1 MRISASKEHWRFMI
15 LEIEKDLFIM
25 ATKTQIFH
33 QLAAVAIGALTDKE
47 YLLNPL
53 DWDVK
58 AQKYTLRIR
67 GADHT
72 PMVAV
77 GLITFSARNN
87 KIVVYDAVT
96 GEKDEFEGVD
106 RTNKDSFLAFI
117 CAWAQKLRDVS
128 AYR

>member
-1 MRISASKEHWRFMI
+1 
-15 LEIEKDLFIM
+15 M
-25 ATKTQIFH
+25 ATKTNVFH
-33 QLAAVAIGALTDKE
+33 QFAAIAICELSEKG

-67 GADHT
+67 GADRR

-77 GLITFSARNN
+77 GLITFSAKSN

-96 GEKDEFEGVD
+96 GVKDEFAGLEIVNRD
-106 RTNKDSFLAFI
+106 AFLSFI
-117 CAWAQKLRDVS
+117 CTWAQKLREIA
-128 AYR
+128 AYK

>member
-1 MRISASKEHWRFMI
+1 
-15 LEIEKDLFIM
+15 M
-25 ATKTQIFH
+25 ATKINVFH
-33 QLAAVAIGALTDKE
+33 QCAAIAIGELSDKG

-67 GADHT
+67 GEDRR

-96 GEKDEFEGVD
+96 GEKDEFEGID
-106 RTNKDSFLAFI
+106 GTNKDAFLAFI
-117 CAWAQKLRDVS
+117 CTWAKKLRETA
-128 AYR
+128 AYK

>member
-1 MRISASKEHWRFMI
+1 
-15 LEIEKDLFIM
+15 M
-25 ATKTQIFH
+25 ATKSAIFH
-33 QLAAVAIGALTDKE
+33 QLASLAISELSNKG
-47 YLLNPL
+47 YLLDPL

-67 GADHT
+67 GADQR

-106 RTNKDSFLAFI
+106 GTNKDSFLAFI
-117 CAWAQKLRDVS
+117 CAWAQKLRDAS

>member
-1 MRISASKEHWRFMI
+1 
-15 LEIEKDLFIM
+15 M

-33 QLAAVAIGALTDKE
+33 KLAAVAIGALTDKE

-67 GADHT
+67 GTDQR

-77 GLITFSARNN
+77 GLISFSAKSN

-96 GEKDEFEGVD
+96 GEKDEFEGMD
-106 RTNKDSFLAFI
+106 GTNKDAFLTFI
-117 CAWAQKLRDVS
+117 CAWAQRLRETA
-128 AYR
+128 AYK

>member
-1 MRISASKEHWRFMI
+1 
-15 LEIEKDLFIM
+15 M
-25 ATKTQIFH
+25 ATKTNSFH
-33 QLAAVAIGALTDKE
+33 QFAAIAIGELFDKG

-67 GADHT
+67 GIDQK

-87 KIVVYDAVT
+87 KIIVYDAVT
-96 GEKDEFEGVD
+96 GEKDEFVGIEA
-106 RTNKDSFLAFI
+106 TNRVAYLAFI
-117 CAWAQKLRDVS
+117 CAWAQRLRETA
-128 AYR
+128 AYK

>member
-1 MRISASKEHWRFMI
+1 
-15 LEIEKDLFIM
+15 M
-25 ATKTQIFH
+25 ATKSDVFH
-33 QLAAVAIGALTDKE
+33 QLAAVAIGALEEKG

-67 GADHT
+67 GIDQK

-87 KIVVYDAVT
+87 KIIVYDAVT
-96 GEKDEFEGVD
+96 GEKDEFVSIET
-106 RTNKDSFLAFI
+106 TNTDAYLAFI
-117 CAWAQKLRDVS
+117 CAWAQRLRETA
-128 AYR
+128 AYK